1 MRKKLSV
8 IIPAYN
14 EEAVAEPAAAS
25 IGGILK
31 RADIPYELL
40 FVDDGSEDS
49 TWEKISRLSSE
60 DPAIRGIRFSRNF
73 GKDAAIMAGL
83 TAAHGDGCV
92 VIDCDLQHPPEK
104 IIEMYHLWEQGYDIV
119 AGRKSS
125 RGTEGK
131 LHTLAAKTFYSAIS
145 TAVGFD
151 MENTSDFKLLDRK
164 AVDVLIRMREKHAF
178 FRALSAWIGFRTAYV
193 DFDVRERMAGT
204 SKWSVRALTRY
215 AINSI
220 SSFSTVPMQFA
231 TVLGTLMLLISI
243 ILGVTALVQACS
255 GHAPEG
261 YTLVI
266 FVQLLSSS
274 LILISLGI
282 IGYYIA
288 KIHEA
293 SMDRPRFIIAD
304 TCGDSPL

>member
-1 MRKKLSV
+1 
-8 IIPAYN
+8 
-14 EEAVAEPAAAS
+14 
-25 IGGILK
+25 
-31 RADIPYELL
+31 
-40 FVDDGSEDS
+40 
-49 TWEKISRLSSE
+49 
-60 DPAIRGIRFSRNF
+60 
-73 GKDAAIMAGL
+73 
-83 TAAHGDGCV
+83 
-92 VIDCDLQHPPEK
+92 
-104 IIEMYHLWEQGYDIV
+104 
-119 AGRKSS
+119 
-125 RGTEGK
+125 
-131 LHTLAAKTFYSAIS
+131 
-145 TAVGFD
+145 
-151 MENTSDFKLLDRK
+151 
-164 AVDVLIRMREKHAF
+164 MREKHAF

-231 TVLGTLMLLISI
+231 TVLGTLMLLVSI

-282 IGYYIA
+282 IGYSILSYILNR
-288 KIHEA
+288 KFTFR
-293 SMDRPRFIIAD
+293 SDRKTAATLPRFIAHIAV
-304 TCGDSPL
+304 CYLLAYGIAKPAAAHILSGCSQPVQENVAMLVGMCLFVGLNYLGQRFFVFRARQSAEKQQDSSEAPRS

>member
-1 MRKKLSV
+1 
-8 IIPAYN
+8 
-14 EEAVAEPAAAS
+14 
-25 IGGILK
+25 
-31 RADIPYELL
+31 
-40 FVDDGSEDS
+40 
-49 TWEKISRLSSE
+49 
-60 DPAIRGIRFSRNF
+60 
-73 GKDAAIMAGL
+73 
-83 TAAHGDGCV
+83 
-92 VIDCDLQHPPEK
+92 
-104 IIEMYHLWEQGYDIV
+104 
-119 AGRKSS
+119 
-125 RGTEGK
+125 
-131 LHTLAAKTFYSAIS
+131 
-145 TAVGFD
+145 

-231 TVLGTLMLLISI
+231 TVLGTLMLLVSI